1 VRKILLIAL
10 VVGGLLQIPGQG
22 SAGPSNMRKKGDPFR
37 QTLEEVRARGKLIA
51 GVPANDPPF
60 GFTDEKGSLKGID
73 VDIAEAL
80 AKEILGQKAKV
91 EFVKITAEK
100 MLDLLK
106 SGKIDILL
114 APLSVSE
121 ERKKEI
127 DFSIPYFVSG
137 HLFLVERDA
146 QISKYKDLAGKKVA
160 VIQGTMG
167 ERILKEIVPSAKAVQ
182 FRHNREALQALKR
195 HQVDA
200 MVQLDVF
207 IFYMEEKDKK
217 LRVFGLKPIDPSP
230 IVLGVRKNDREWRT
244 FVDKTLL
251 KMMAT
256 GEYHEILDKWFG
268 KVRGEFLELA
278 LKREIKVKE
287 P

>member
-1 VRKILLIAL
+1 VRKILVIAL
-10 VVGGLLQIPGQG
+10 VVGGLLQISAQG
-22 SAGPSNMRKKGDPFR
+22 SAEPSNMKKTGDPFR
-37 QTLEEVRARGKLIA
+37 ETLEQVRARGKLIA
-51 GVPANDPPF
+51 GVPENDPPF
-60 GFTDEKGSLKGID
+60 GFMDEKGRLKGID

-91 EFVKITAEK
+91 EFVKITAKK

-137 HLFLVERDA
+137 HLFLVERGA
-146 QISKYKDLAGKKVA
+146 QISKYQDLAGKKVA
-160 VIQGTMG
+160 VIQGTIG
-167 ERILKEIVPSAKAVQ
+167 KRILREIVPSAKAVQ
-182 FRHNREALQALKR
+182 FRNNREALQALKK

-200 MVQLDVF
+200 VVQLDVF
-207 IFYMEEKDKK
+207 IFYMEERDKN
-217 LRVFGLKPIDPSP
+217 LRVFDLKPIDPYP
-230 IVLGVRKNDREWRT
+230 IVLGVRKNDPGWRR

-256 GEYHEILDKWFG
+256 GEYHELLDKWFG

-278 LKREIKVKE
+278 LKKEIKLNE
-287 P
+287 R